1 MLFFLT
7 ESQDDTDTP
16 MEAQNMNDSGV
27 DETIVDTT
35 RPSQRQV
42 PTVSRTPDLQQFRSE
57 ASRLETFRSWT
68 HRYPMPAD
76 LANAGFIFTGKL
88 ITCLRNRYLSR
99 FFVQVGYV
107 TTCPCASSGNCYVTI
122 RPIKIIKRADKNW
135 ARFYEKS
142 ILNTIIFRKIPLYF
156 NTEK

>member
-1 MLFFLT
+1 
-7 ESQDDTDTP
+7 
-16 MEAQNMNDSGV
+16 MNDSGV

-88 ITCLRNRYLSR
+88 IQRELNRWSQFSEQKLRLFSK
-99 FFVQVGYV
+99 V
-107 TTCPCASSGNCYVTI
+107 
-122 RPIKIIKRADKNW
+122 KI
-135 ARFYEKS
+135 
-142 ILNTIIFRKIPLYF
+142 
-156 NTEK
+156 

>member
-1 MLFFLT
+1 
-7 ESQDDTDTP
+7 
-16 MEAQNMNDSGV
+16 MNDSGV

-88 ITCLRNRYLSR
+88 RITQLLWTVVCE
-99 FFVQVGYV
+99 
-107 TTCPCASSGNCYVTI
+107 
-122 RPIKIIKRADKNW
+122 
-135 ARFYEKS
+135 EK
-142 ILNTIIFRKIPLYF
+142 LQA
-156 NTEK
+156 

>member
-1 MLFFLT
+1 
-7 ESQDDTDTP
+7 

-68 HRYPMPAD
+68 HRYPMQAD
-76 LANAGFIFTGKL
+76 LAMLVLFPIVSTA
-88 ITCLRNRYLSR
+88 C
-99 FFVQVGYV
+99 
-107 TTCPCASSGNCYVTI
+107 TI
-122 RPIKIIKRADKNW
+122 NDV
-135 ARFYEKS
+135 
-142 ILNTIIFRKIPLYF
+142 LDL
-156 NTEK
+156 

>member
-1 MLFFLT
+1 MFFLT

-88 ITCLRNRYLSR
+88 IQRELNRWSQFSGQKLR
-99 FFVQVGYV
+99 FF
-107 TTCPCASSGNCYVTI
+107 
-122 RPIKIIKRADKNW
+122 
-135 ARFYEKS
+135 FKS
-142 ILNTIIFRKIPLYF
+142 EN
-156 NTEK
+156 

>member
-1 MLFFLT
+1 MQQSVTVLCFCFLT

-76 LANAGFIFTGKL
+76 LANAGFIFTGK
-88 ITCLRNRYLSR
+88 
-99 FFVQVGYV
+99 
-107 TTCPCASSGNCYVTI
+107 
-122 RPIKIIKRADKNW
+122 
-135 ARFYEKS
+135 
-142 ILNTIIFRKIPLYF
+142 
-156 NTEK
+156 

>member
-76 LANAGFIFTGKL
+76 LANAGFIFTGKFIVNPKEPGL
-88 ITCLRNRYLSR
+88 FGEMKFVLSN
-99 FFVQVGYV
+99 FL
-107 TTCPCASSGNCYVTI
+107 SNEDLSI
-122 RPIKIIKRADKNW
+122 S
-135 ARFYEKS
+135 YES
-142 ILNTIIFRKIPLYF
+142 
-156 NTEK
+156 